1 MDAVDTLYANTRNNP
16 IEDIET
22 HVPLRVERYELRE
35 DASAPGKWRGGFSMV
50 KQVRFL
56 TDGGVARGENG
67 HGAAFI
73 LEGKAGQRVEMPS
86 KIPYRAVRAGDMVT
100 AIGAAGGGYGDPFER
115 DPAAVAA
122 EVRDGLISA
131 EVARNK
137 YGVVLDARRQADP
150 AATEKARAARR
161 ASA

>member
-1 MDAVDTLYANTRNNP
+1 
-16 IEDIET
+16 
-22 HVPLRVERYELRE
+22 VPLRVERYELRE

-56 TDGGVARGENG
+56 TDGGVAVEGEGHAFPPWGFARGENG

-115 DPAAVAA
+115 DAEAVAA

-131 EVARNK
+131 DVARGK
-137 YGVVLDARRQADP
+137 YGVVLDARRQVDA
-150 AATEKARAARR
+150 AATEKARSSRR